1 MTVQAAQAR
10 GTRTLSAAAGAD
22 TPALDASLLLAET
35 LGLDRGRLIL
45 AYPDPI
51 PEDAWR
57 RFREL
62 LRRRLAGES
71 VAYILG
77 RKEFRGLEFT
87 VGPAVLVPRPDTE
100 TLVEAALS
108 FLSPR
113 PPAPAAPAPAPP
125 VAAVRAPAPPLQ
137 SSVLDL
143 CTGSGAVAVA
153 LKHEAPRLEV
163 WASDVSPEALETAR
177 RNATRLLNP
186 GPPALT
192 FVQGDLFERISR
204 RFSLITANP
213 PSVKSAEIAG
223 LPAEVRAEPRI
234 ALDGGADGLDLI
246 RRIAAEAG
254 EHLYPGGGLL
264 LEADPRQMQAIRNEL
279 ETHGFVGIQIYKDL
293 SGKDRVIGGRT
304 PVP

>member
-10 GTRTLSAAAGAD
+10 GTRILASAGID

-45 AYPDPI
+45 AYPNPI

-100 TLVEAALS
+100 TLVETALS
-108 FLSPR
+108 FL
-113 PPAPAAPAPAPP
+113 APP
-125 VAAVRAPAPPLQ
+125 SRPPLQ
-137 SSVLDL
+137 NSVLDL

-153 LKHEAPRLEV
+153 LKHEAPDLEV
-163 WASDVSPEALETAR
+163 WASDISPDALETAR
-177 RNATRLLNP
+177 RNAARLL
-186 GPPALT
+186 GPQALT

-213 PSVKSAEIAG
+213 PYVKSAEIAG
-223 LPAEVRAEPRI
+223 LPAEVRAEPRL

-254 EHLYPGGGLL
+254 EHLFPGGLLL
-264 LEADPRQMQAIRNEL
+264 LEADPRQMKAVRNEL
-279 ETHGFVGIQIYKDL
+279 ETRGFMGVQIYNDL
-293 SGKDRVIGGRT
+293 SGRGRVIGGRT
-304 PVP
+304 PLL